1 MLLAYGSLRVVT
13 QWKQELD
20 ANINLPNGNGIPVV
34 LLGNKVLYRH
44 AEAPSGQ
51 GSFGVGDF
59 SRVVALLTVV
69 PLVRGSVIIWRDVLY
84 SPMQAQ
90 WWMPTRYDANQ

>member
-34 LLGNKVLYRH
+34 LLGNKVLHISTCSGGFRSSCRLTYRR
-44 AEAPSGQ
+44 AFSSG
-51 GSFGVGDF
+51 F
-59 SRVVALLTVV
+59 SYYLEGCALF
-69 PLVRGSVIIWRDVLY
+69 P
-84 SPMQAQ
+84 
-90 WWMPTRYDANQ
+90 DASTMVDADKV